1 MLTPI
6 TQEPKAYNVDIG
18 PLKQSKAVAG
28 SYSTHG
34 THEYDRASSRIPH
47 IECRMYIRI
56 PIGGRGPAL
65 NLCWGYGSRVGSRIR
80 Q

>member
-18 PLKQSKAVAG
+18 PLKPRTARMELMSMTVRVPG
-28 SYSTHG
+28 S
-34 THEYDRASSRIPH
+34 R

-56 PIGGRGPAL
+56 PIRGRGPAL
-65 NLCWGYGSRVGSRIR
+65 NLCWGYGSRIR